1 MFRSRTIT
9 VAFAAVLLALAASVA
24 DAQRYPSK
32 PIRLIVPWPA
42 AGNADAAARL
52 VGTRLGQVLGES
64 VVIENR
70 AGAGGNIGMEMA
82 AKAPADGYTLV
93 LVVSANAINV
103 NLSNV
108 PFDLKRDFAPIGV
121 AAGLP
126 LVLIVHPSLPVT
138 SVAQLIDHARANPGK
153 LNYASGGNGTGS
165 HLAAELFKLSAKLD
179 MRHVPYKG
187 AAPAM
192 TDLIGGQVDFTF
204 DGMASALPQVK
215 AGKVRPLAVTTAKR
229 SVALP
234 DVPTMSEA
242 GLPGF
247 EVNLWIGFMAPA
259 ATDPK
264 ILATLAAALS
274 EVLNASDVQE
284 RLVGLGLEP
293 MRSTPAEFGATVE
306 TDIVKWAKVVKESGA
321 KID

>member
-1 MFRSRTIT
+1 M
-9 VAFAAVLLALAASVA
+9 
-24 DAQRYPSK
+24 
-32 PIRLIVPWPA
+32 
-42 AGNADAAARL
+42 
-52 VGTRLGQVLGES
+52 
-64 VVIENR
+64 
-70 AGAGGNIGMEMA
+70 
-82 AKAPADGYTLV
+82 